1 MTVKT
6 GKKSK
11 CKVVNEG
18 SENEE
23 VFQALNSQLDQLVI
37 QKPQIAQT
45 GGKDKSLKEAFL
57 RRPPNNIIT
66 VQYGPIEGRPPTVV
80 FNYPPFL

>member
-1 MTVKT
+1 MIHFVTKNRTLIIITHDSDLLENMDRLIVF
-6 GKKSK
+6 
-11 CKVVNEG
+11 NEG
-18 SENEE
+18 KI
-23 VFQALNSQLDQLVI
+23 V
-37 QKPQIAQT
+37 
-45 GGKDKSLKEAFL
+45 KDKSLKEAFL